1 MGIIFAIS
9 TTEKERNGHEN
20 FSDREVLFLI
30 LEIDFPLRRNYT
42 DSWHRNVWGTRIRLF
57 IVPDDSVFRTCTIYY
72 RVNFQ
77 QKNKNGVSMG
87 DTRKE
92 EAEFSLRKKY
102 HKTIFSRFA
111 RAINTYRLVEDGD
124 HVAVCIAQGGNG
136 LILAKCFQEIKR
148 HRKID
153 FEVDFFS
160 FEEENNGK
168 FIRIAEET
176 GIPVQKLHSVDDVKN
191 SGCNKLA
198 VADCYEDVIEM
209 ILTGVLYRGEISTL
223 MPKEK
228 ERDFGGI
235 EVIRPFYLVHK
246 QDLKEWN
253 MEFGMVT
260 GTKED
265 FSDQQE
271 EVKRLLEE
279 FENYIVGE
287 VILPINHYLVGTEN
301 TTLESIER
309 VYSHPQALMQCG
321 RYLES
326 HREWEKHSL
335 KNTAMAAK
343 KVKED
348 GKKHKAAIASSLT
361 ADIYGLK
368 VLDECIQD
376 NKMNATRFIIVSGKR
391 VFTSKAE
398 KISICFEGMHESGSL
413 YHMLSHF
420 IYNGINMNHIESR
433 PVQGKNWEYRFF
445 VDFEGNLNDAAVQ
458 NALRGLAEETLG
470 LKILGNY

>member
-1 MGIIFAIS
+1 MEDLSKLRQDIDRIDRQIVELFEERMGVSRQVAEYKIANGKKVLDRAREL
-9 TTEKERNGHEN
+9 EKLETLGNLTNDSFNRHGIQE
-20 FSDREVLFLI
+20 LFQQIMAMSRKLQYQ
-30 LEIDFPLRRNYT
+30 LLAEEGVSGNLPF
-42 DSWHRNVWGTRIRLF
+42 TRIDHIDRKHCRVVYQGVEGAYAHEATLQYF
-57 IVPDDSVFRTCTIYY
+57 GKDANAFHVPTWRDCMEAI
-72 RVNFQ
+72 
-77 QKNKNGVSMG
+77 
-87 DTRKE
+87 KE
-92 EAEFSLRKKY
+92 
-102 HKTIFSRFA
+102 
-111 RAINTYRLVEDGD
+111 G
-124 HVAVCIAQGGNG
+124 
-136 LILAKCFQEIKR
+136 
-148 HRKID
+148 
-153 FEVDFFS
+153 
-160 FEEENNGK
+160 
-168 FIRIAEET
+168 
-176 GIPVQKLHSVDDVKN
+176 
-191 SGCNKLA
+191 
-198 VADCYEDVIEM
+198 VADYAVLPIENSSA
-209 ILTGVLYRGEISTL
+209 GEVNDIY
-223 MPKEK
+223 
-228 ERDFGGI
+228 D
-235 EVIRPFYLVHK
+235 
-246 QDLKEWN
+246 
-253 MEFGMVT
+253 
-260 GTKED
+260 
-265 FSDQQE
+265 
-271 EVKRLLEE
+271 LLEE
-279 FENYIVGE
+279 YDNYIVGE
-287 VILPINHYLVGTEN
+287 QILKINHALLGLPGTSLDEIR
-301 TTLESIER
+301 T

>member
-1 MGIIFAIS
+1 MEDLSKLRQDIDRIDRQIVELFEERMGVSRQVAEYKIANGKKVLDRAREL
-9 TTEKERNGHEN
+9 EKLETLGNLTNDSFNRHGIQE
-20 FSDREVLFLI
+20 LFQQIMAMSRKLQYQ
-30 LEIDFPLRRNYT
+30 LLAEEGVSGNLPF
-42 DSWHRNVWGTRIRLF
+42 TRIDHIDRKHCRVVYQGVEGAYAHEATLQYF
-57 IVPDDSVFRTCTIYY
+57 GKDANAFHVPTWRDCMEAI
-72 RVNFQ
+72 
-77 QKNKNGVSMG
+77 
-87 DTRKE
+87 KE
-92 EAEFSLRKKY
+92 
-102 HKTIFSRFA
+102 
-111 RAINTYRLVEDGD
+111 G
-124 HVAVCIAQGGNG
+124 
-136 LILAKCFQEIKR
+136 
-148 HRKID
+148 
-153 FEVDFFS
+153 
-160 FEEENNGK
+160 
-168 FIRIAEET
+168 
-176 GIPVQKLHSVDDVKN
+176 
-191 SGCNKLA
+191 
-198 VADCYEDVIEM
+198 VADYAVLPIENSSA
-209 ILTGVLYRGEISTL
+209 GEVNDIY
-223 MPKEK
+223 
-228 ERDFGGI
+228 D
-235 EVIRPFYLVHK
+235 
-246 QDLKEWN
+246 
-253 MEFGMVT
+253 
-260 GTKED
+260 
-265 FSDQQE
+265 
-271 EVKRLLEE
+271 LLEE
-279 FENYIVGE
+279 YDNYIVGE
-287 VILPINHYLVGTEN
+287 QILKINHALLGLPGTSLDEIR
-301 TTLESIER
+301 T

-376 NKMNATRFIIVSGKR
+376 NRMNATRFIIVSGKR

-458 NALRGLAEETLG
+458 NALRGLTEETLG

>member
-1 MGIIFAIS
+1 M
-9 TTEKERNGHEN
+9 K
-20 FSDREVLFLI
+20 
-30 LEIDFPLRRNYT
+30 
-42 DSWHRNVWGTRIRLF
+42 
-57 IVPDDSVFRTCTIYY
+57 
-72 RVNFQ
+72 
-77 QKNKNGVSMG
+77 
-87 DTRKE
+87 
-92 EAEFSLRKKY
+92 
-102 HKTIFSRFA
+102 
-111 RAINTYRLVEDGD
+111 
-124 HVAVCIAQGGNG
+124 
-136 LILAKCFQEIKR
+136 
-148 HRKID
+148 
-153 FEVDFFS
+153 
-160 FEEENNGK
+160 
-168 FIRIAEET
+168 
-176 GIPVQKLHSVDDVKN
+176 
-191 SGCNKLA
+191 
-198 VADCYEDVIEM
+198 
-209 ILTGVLYRGEISTL
+209 
-223 MPKEK
+223 
-228 ERDFGGI
+228 
-235 EVIRPFYLVHK
+235 
-246 QDLKEWN
+246 DLKEIRAEIDSVDKELVSLYEKRMALTEQVADYKLSTGKKVFDKAREEEKLEKVTSMVDDPFLRRGTRELFEHLMSMSRKRQYQKLAEKGI
-253 MEFGMVT
+253 MEPIPFEEAAALPDKNIRIVYQGEEGAYSQMAM
-260 GTKED
+260 
-265 FSDQQE
+265 QQFFHDTTNSYHVQTWRDAME
-271 EVKRLLEE
+271 AIAKGEADYAVLPIENSSAGIVS
-279 FENYIVGE
+279 ENYDLMVEYDNCIVGE
-287 VILPINHYLVGTEN
+287 QIIQINHALLGLPDAELSDITD
-301 TTLESIER
+301 

>member
-1 MGIIFAIS
+1 MEDLSKLRQDIDRIDRQIVELFEERMGVSHQVAEYKIANGKKVLDRAREL
-9 TTEKERNGHEN
+9 EKLETLGNLTNDSFNRHGIQE
-20 FSDREVLFLI
+20 LFQQIMAMSRKLQYQ
-30 LEIDFPLRRNYT
+30 LLAEEGVSGNLPF
-42 DSWHRNVWGTRIRLF
+42 TRIDHIDRKHCRVVYQGVEGAYAHEATLQYF
-57 IVPDDSVFRTCTIYY
+57 GKDANAFHVPTWRDCMEAI
-72 RVNFQ
+72 
-77 QKNKNGVSMG
+77 
-87 DTRKE
+87 KE
-92 EAEFSLRKKY
+92 
-102 HKTIFSRFA
+102 
-111 RAINTYRLVEDGD
+111 G
-124 HVAVCIAQGGNG
+124 
-136 LILAKCFQEIKR
+136 
-148 HRKID
+148 
-153 FEVDFFS
+153 
-160 FEEENNGK
+160 
-168 FIRIAEET
+168 
-176 GIPVQKLHSVDDVKN
+176 
-191 SGCNKLA
+191 
-198 VADCYEDVIEM
+198 VADYAVLPIENSSA
-209 ILTGVLYRGEISTL
+209 GEVNDIY
-223 MPKEK
+223 
-228 ERDFGGI
+228 D
-235 EVIRPFYLVHK
+235 
-246 QDLKEWN
+246 
-253 MEFGMVT
+253 
-260 GTKED
+260 
-265 FSDQQE
+265 
-271 EVKRLLEE
+271 LLEE
-279 FENYIVGE
+279 YDNYIVGE
-287 VILPINHYLVGTEN
+287 QILKINHALLGLPGTSLDEIR
-301 TTLESIER
+301 T

>member
-1 MGIIFAIS
+1 MEDLSKLRQDIDRIDRQIVELFEERMGVSHQVAEYKIANGKKVLDRAREL
-9 TTEKERNGHEN
+9 EKLETLGNLTNDSFNRHGIQE
-20 FSDREVLFLI
+20 LFQQIMAMSRKLQYQ
-30 LEIDFPLRRNYT
+30 LLAEEGVSGNLPF
-42 DSWHRNVWGTRIRLF
+42 TRIDHIDRKHCRVVYQGVEGAYAHEATLQYF
-57 IVPDDSVFRTCTIYY
+57 GKDANAFHVPTWRDCMEAI
-72 RVNFQ
+72 
-77 QKNKNGVSMG
+77 
-87 DTRKE
+87 KE
-92 EAEFSLRKKY
+92 
-102 HKTIFSRFA
+102 
-111 RAINTYRLVEDGD
+111 G
-124 HVAVCIAQGGNG
+124 
-136 LILAKCFQEIKR
+136 
-148 HRKID
+148 
-153 FEVDFFS
+153 
-160 FEEENNGK
+160 
-168 FIRIAEET
+168 
-176 GIPVQKLHSVDDVKN
+176 
-191 SGCNKLA
+191 
-198 VADCYEDVIEM
+198 VADYAVLPIENSSA
-209 ILTGVLYRGEISTL
+209 GEVNDIY
-223 MPKEK
+223 
-228 ERDFGGI
+228 D
-235 EVIRPFYLVHK
+235 
-246 QDLKEWN
+246 
-253 MEFGMVT
+253 
-260 GTKED
+260 
-265 FSDQQE
+265 
-271 EVKRLLEE
+271 LLEE
-279 FENYIVGE
+279 YDNYIVGE
-287 VILPINHYLVGTEN
+287 QILKINHALLGLPGTSLDEIR
-301 TTLESIER
+301 T

-376 NKMNATRFIIVSGKR
+376 NRMNATRFIIVSGKR

-458 NALRGLAEETLG
+458 NALRGLTEETLG

>member
-1 MGIIFAIS
+1 MDLLECRNKLDVIDKQIVKLFEERMDICGKVAETKIATGKAVYDAEREKQKLEAVSAMAGSDFNQIAVRELFSQMMSISRKYQYSILAEHGRSAKLGFEQLDRLPVEGVRVVHQGVEGAYSHAAAIQYFG
-9 TTEKERNGHEN
+9 R
-20 FSDREVLFLI
+20 DA
-30 LEIDFPLRRNYT
+30 EIY
-42 DSWHRNVWGTRIRLF
+42 
-57 IVPDDSVFRTCTIYY
+57 
-72 RVNFQ
+72 
-77 QKNKNGVSMG
+77 
-87 DTRKE
+87 
-92 EAEFSLRKKY
+92 
-102 HKTIFSRFA
+102 
-111 RAINTYRLVEDGD
+111 
-124 HVAVCIAQGGNG
+124 HVARFEDAMKEVQLGNADYAVMPIENSSAG
-136 LILAKCFQEIKR
+136 AV
-148 HRKID
+148 ID
-153 FEVDFFS
+153 MYD
-160 FEEENNGK
+160 
-168 FIRIAEET
+168 
-176 GIPVQKLHSVDDVKN
+176 L
-191 SGCNKLA
+191 
-198 VADCYEDVIEM
+198 
-209 ILTGVLYRGEISTL
+209 LTRY
-223 MPKEK
+223 
-228 ERDFGGI
+228 D
-235 EVIRPFYLVHK
+235 
-246 QDLKEWN
+246 
-253 MEFGMVT
+253 
-260 GTKED
+260 
-265 FSDQQE
+265 
-271 EVKRLLEE
+271 
-279 FENYIVGE
+279 NYIVAE
-287 VILPINHYLVGTEN
+287 TFLPVNHALLGVPGARLADVKT
-301 TTLESIER
+301 
-309 VYSHPQALMQCG
+309 VFSHPQALMQCG

-458 NALRGLAEETLG
+458 NALRGLTEETLG